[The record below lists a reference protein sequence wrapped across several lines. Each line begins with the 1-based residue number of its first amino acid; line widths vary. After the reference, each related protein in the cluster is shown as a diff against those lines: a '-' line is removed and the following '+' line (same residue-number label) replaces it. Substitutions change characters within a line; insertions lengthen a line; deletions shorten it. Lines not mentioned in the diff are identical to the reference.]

1 MIGRKLS
8 ALRVGIWVTAIV
20 AFTFFIG
27 GFTGSAVAQVKT
39 LKVGHLFG
47 LQNPLGLN
55 SLKLLE
61 AVTVLINEKGGLV
74 IGGEKYRIELISHD
88 TKSSPEIGRAGAEK
102 MVYQDKVKFI
112 LGDPTADAWI
122 SVTEENK
129 AVVTLFTPSPAV
141 LKPDLKYTFQ
151 ASFLNTAALI
161 NWSWFSNR
169 NPKVKRIGCLF
180 NDNLPGHADAKQIE
194 MISRILGLQ
203 MVGTVFYPE
212 GTTDFSA
219 MATRIKSANP
229 DVFTTAGGGP
239 LEQVLSLKAMR
250 QAGWQGPY
258 FGYRPLVPGLWSKIA
273 PIDMLEGSFF
283 AMSDIDTSIFSG
295 APLSRVS
302 QEIRDAY
309 IAKYGNWDYPLVDM
323 TVTWYLLRAAVESAQ
338 SIDPDK
344 LAAVI
349 GNGLK
354 YDTPFGPAMM
364 ISRPDMNNPKTI
376 DAVFGTNMA
385 TVEKGKIKLI
395 HTISVKEA
403 FDYVKKS
410 GAFGVYPQ

>member
-1 MIGRKLS
+1 
-8 ALRVGIWVTAIV
+8 
-20 AFTFFIG
+20 
-27 GFTGSAVAQVKT
+27 
-39 LKVGHLFG
+39 
-47 LQNPLGLN
+47 
-55 SLKLLE
+55 
-61 AVTVLINEKGGLV
+61 
-74 IGGEKYRIELISHD
+74 
-88 TKSSPEIGRAGAEK
+88 
-102 MVYQDKVKFI
+102 
-112 LGDPTADAWI
+112 
-122 SVTEENK
+122 
-129 AVVTLFTPSPAV
+129 
-141 LKPDLKYTFQ
+141 
-151 ASFLNTAALI
+151 
-161 NWSWFSNR
+161 
-169 NPKVKRIGCLF
+169 
-180 NDNLPGHADAKQIE
+180 
-194 MISRILGLQ
+194 
-203 MVGTVFYPE
+203 
-212 GTTDFSA
+212 
-219 MATRIKSANP
+219 
-229 DVFTTAGGGP
+229 
-239 LEQVLSLKAMR
+239 MR

-323 TVTWYLLRAAVESAQ
+323 TVTWYLLRAALESAQ